1 MAMNTPANAAL
12 LDVEVAEDRG
22 VLNLRGELCLS
33 TAELV
38 RKPLFSAI
46 ENGST
51 NVVLDLTECTFIDS
65 SGLEVLALASWRL
78 AAIDPRR
85 ELIVVSPRSAVRR
98 ILDLTGMDHI
108 VTVRDQ
114 RPQGDGATQAQQ
126 TRALAQ
132 DLATR

>member
-33 TAELV
+33 TADLV
-38 RKPLFSAI
+38 RVPLFSAI
-46 ENGST
+46 ENGSA
-51 NVVLDLTECTFIDS
+51 NVVLDLTQCTFIDS

-85 ELIVVSPRSAVRR
+85 ELVVVSPRSAVRR

-114 RPQGDGATQAQQ
+114 RPQDGATQAQL